1 MSEKKISFKKL
12 ANGLAVIVYPLKS
25 IPKVMTQLWY
35 GVGSKHEKSGEKGLA
50 HLLEHMVFKGTNK
63 LSESDINEIT
73 NKLSGYC
80 NAFTSYDY
88 TGYLFGFPTQNWHYS
103 FEILSDCMQ
112 NCKFDPE
119 MLNSELKAVIQEL
132 KMYKDNYGASLVEK
146 LVTNVYAGHPYQHPI
161 IGYKH
166 DLFDITQE
174 KLMAFYQKHYL
185 PNNASLVVVGDVDP
199 EQVFVEAEKHFGHIP
214 AKPHTVEKF
223 NIVDDLEALEIK
235 LFRDVKVP
243 LVLASFKIPAC
254 TPKLV
259 YISDLLCWIIA
270 NGRGSRL
277 YRRLIETRLASQ
289 VSASFY
295 DMFDGGM
302 FFIQVQPSEDI
313 QIIKDVIVSELYN
326 LVENGVSKAELMR
339 AAKQVRSGYMDS
351 FDDLDDLASG
361 IGRFYLATGDPEAY
375 FKTYNT
381 HHDNLRETLHD
392 FLQNYFQPSW
402 TTFGS
407 VLPLDKNNLS
417 HWAKIQEKSD
427 LEDKQILDRKV
438 RETEIEESVHA
449 HSIIPAART
458 DFNFPEYTEN
468 NLDNGLTIISYRRTV
483 SSKIE
488 IIIELPLKHDSD
500 PEGLEGLA
508 NITAEMILE
517 GTTRFTHEQL
527 VDEIESR
534 GISLRSSAGYLTA
547 SFLKEDFEIILEILK
562 DIIYQPLLNEASLDK
577 IKNKIFIQLE
587 SYWDNPVQF
596 VDQLVR
602 EVIYRGHPYRKNLL
616 GSKESI
622 ELITVE
628 DVKKYWQMCY
638 NPKGAKISLVGDLPT
653 DFLKTVSDYF
663 ADWCSVETAL
673 PVYPNLAKSHEEDI
687 LYPIKRD
694 QVVVEFAA
702 PSIERLHPDFDYI
715 LMFEQVLTGGALGA
729 MSSWFFQLRE
739 QTGLFYTISG
749 SLIAGAGSQPGMIA
763 VKTILSLDRLEE
775 GITAIKNLILGGAED
790 MSEEE
795 LRQAKDAVINSLP
808 DYFESNEQ
816 IASTFLYLKRQG
828 LDKDF
833 FSKRAAKIEAIKL
846 VEVKAAVK
854 RLLDNNPLLTVK
866 VGRV

>member
-1 MSEKKISFKKL
+1 MSEKKISFQKL
-12 ANGLAVIVYPLKS
+12 ANGLSVIVYPLKT

-50 HLLEHMVFKGTNK
+50 HLLEHMVFKGTEK
-63 LSESDINEIT
+63 LAEPDIPEIT

-88 TGYLFGFPTQNWHYS
+88 TGYLFGFPTQNWHHS
-103 FEILSDCMQ
+103 LDILADCMQ
-112 NCKFDPE
+112 NCTFDPD

-132 KMYKDNYGASLVEK
+132 KMYKDNYGATLVEK
-146 LVTNVYAGHPYQHPI
+146 LVTNVFAGHPYQHPI

-174 KLMAFYQKHYL
+174 KLMSFYKKHYV
-185 PNNASLVVVGDVDP
+185 PSNATLIVVGDVDP
-199 EQVFVEAEKHFGHIP
+199 QDVFAQAEKYFGNIP
-214 AKPHTVEKF
+214 KKDYETEKF
-223 NIVDDLEALEIK
+223 HIVDDLESLEVK

-243 LVLASFKIPAC
+243 LVLASFKIPSC
-254 TPKLV
+254 RPKLV
-259 YISDLLCWIIA
+259 YICDLLCWIIA

-277 YRRLIETRLASQ
+277 YKRLIETRLASQ

-302 FFIQVQPSEDI
+302 FFIQVQPTEDI
-313 QIIKDVIVSELYN
+313 QIIKDVIISELYN

-339 AAKQVRSGYMDS
+339 ATKQVRSSYMDT
-351 FDDLDDLASG
+351 FDDLDDLASS
-361 IGRFYLATGDPEAY
+361 IARFYLVTGDPESY

-381 HHDNLRETLHD
+381 HHDNLRESISN
-392 FLQNYFQPSW
+392 FLKDYFQPAL
-402 TTFGS
+402 TTFGF
-407 VLPLDKNNLS
+407 VLPVDKNNIS
-417 HWAKIQEKSD
+417 HWERLQEKSD

-438 RETEIEESVHA
+438 RETDVANSVYVNTIEPSP
-449 HSIIPAART
+449 IT
-458 DFNFPEYTEN
+458 NFDFPVYEEN
-468 NLDNGLTIISYRRTV
+468 NLKNGLVVLSYKKTV

-488 IIIELPLKHDSD
+488 MIIEFPLKHDSD

-517 GTTRFTHEQL
+517 GTQRFTHEQL

-547 SFLKEDFEIILEILK
+547 SFLKEDFEIILEIVK
-562 DIIYQPLLNEASLDK
+562 DLLYQPTLAEESLEK
-577 IKNKIFIQLE
+577 IKNKIFNQLDV
-587 SYWDNPVQF
+587 YWDNPVQF

-622 ELITVE
+622 ELISLE

-638 NPKGAKISLVGDLPT
+638 NPLGSKISIVGDLPL
-653 DFLKTVSDYF
+653 DFLKTIEDFF
-663 ADWCSVETAL
+663 ADWKPLEINL
-673 PVYPNLAKSHEEDI
+673 PIYPSLAKAHQEEI
-687 LYPIKRD
+687 LYPINRD

-702 PSIERLHPDFDYI
+702 PSIERLHPDFDSI
-715 LMFEQVLTGGALGA
+715 LMFEQVLTGGSLGA

-749 SLIAGAGSQPGMIA
+749 SLIAGSGSQPGMIA

-775 GITAIKNLILGGAED
+775 GIRAIESLILGGATEMTED
-790 MSEEE
+790 E

-816 IASTFLYLKRQG
+816 TASTFLYLKRQG
-828 LDKDF
+828 LEKDF

-846 VEVKAAVK
+846 DEVKAAVK